1 MAAYEPKK
9 VKLKA
14 IHDNVLIADMEFGEQ
29 KTSSGIILKS
39 DDGKVH
45 GIKPRWG
52 QVYKV
57 GPEQTDVKVG
67 QWVLVEHGRW
77 TRGLEIDDGEGIK
90 TIRKVDITCM
100 LAVSDEP
107 PSSDEIYIP
116 LVKS

>member
-1 MAAYEPKK
+1 MAAYEAKQ
-9 VKLKA
+9 VKITA
-14 IHDNVLIADMEFGEQ
+14 IRDHVLIADMEFGEQ
-29 KTSSGIILKS
+29 KTTSGIILKS

-57 GPEQTDVKVG
+57 GPEQTDVKEG

-77 TRGLEIDDGEGIK
+77 TRGMEIDDGDGAK
-90 TIRKVDITCM
+90 TIRKVDVNAM

-107 PSSDEIYIP
+107 PSADEIYIP
-116 LVKS
+116 PVNT

>member
-9 VKLKA
+9 LKIRA
-14 IHDNVLIADMEFGEQ
+14 IHADVLIIDMEFGEK

-52 QVYKV
+52 KVYKI
-57 GPEQTDVKVG
+57 GPEQKDVKEG

-77 TRGLEIDDGEGIK
+77 TRGMEIDDGDGVK
-90 TIRKVDITCM
+90 TVRKVDIKCM
-100 LAVSDEP
+100 LAISNDPPTSD
-107 PSSDEIYIP
+107 DNFIP
-116 LVKS
+116 LVNS

>member
-1 MAAYEPKK
+1 MAAFEAKK
-9 VKLKA
+9 MQIRA
-14 IHDNVLIADMEFGEQ
+14 IKDTVIVADMDFGEQ

-57 GPEQTDVKVG
+57 GPDQLDVKVG

-77 TRGLEIDDGEGIK
+77 TRGLEIDDGEGVK
-90 TIRKVDITCM
+90 TIRKVDINSM

-107 PSSDEIYIP
+107 PSADEIYIP
-116 LVKS
+116 PVNT